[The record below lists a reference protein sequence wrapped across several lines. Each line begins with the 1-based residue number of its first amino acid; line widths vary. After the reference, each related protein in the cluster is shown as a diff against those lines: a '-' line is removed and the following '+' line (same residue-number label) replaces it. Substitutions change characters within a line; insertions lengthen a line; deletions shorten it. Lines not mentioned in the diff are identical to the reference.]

1 MARVKSPSREADG
14 TSRELGVDVI
24 RSVLVGALLALVL
37 GLGIGLGLSASGW
50 APEWLSTAAREGAA
64 PLAPLPPAE
73 LVVAPEGSEESA
85 TIDLFQQA
93 RDSVVAIS
101 TSTSQRGLFGR
112 NATEVPLGTGSGW
125 VWDGEG
131 HILTNAHVIQGASRA
146 SVQLAD
152 GRAFDARLV
161 GADTVHDLAVLRI
174 EGEDL
179 PAALSLAPP
188 EPPQVG
194 TKVLAIGNPF
204 GLDWTLTTGIVSA
217 LEREL
222 PGDQAGA
229 IRRGLIQTDA
239 AINPGNSG
247 GPLLNSAG
255 QVIGVNTAIY
265 SPSGGSAG
273 IGFAIPASVVARVV
287 PELIRTGRYSP
298 PTLGLLFDARVNS
311 AVNRQGLDGV
321 VVLDVPRGSPA
332 EQAGMEPARFLRDGR
347 LVPGS
352 VITAVEGEP
361 VESLDDLLADIDARQ
376 PGEEVA
382 VTFTT
387 GRDEQTVELPLLP
400 GT

>member
-1 MARVKSPSREADG
+1 M
-14 TSRELGVDVI
+14 
-24 RSVLVGALLALVL
+24 GAILALVV
-37 GLGIGLGLSASGW
+37 GLGIGLGLGASGW
-50 APEWLSTAAREGAA
+50 LPQALGSRAGTAQ
-64 PLAPLPPAE
+64 PVVPVPPAE
-73 LVVAPEGSEESA
+73 LTLAPQGSDEAA
-85 TIDLFQQA
+85 TITLFQTV

-101 TSTSQRGLFGR
+101 TSAAQRGRFGV
-112 NATEVPLGTGSGW
+112 ATTEVPLGTGSGW
-125 VWDGEG
+125 VWDGQG
-131 HILTNAHVIQGASRA
+131 HILTNAHVIEGASRA

-161 GADTVHDLAVLRI
+161 GADRVHDLAVLQI
-174 EGEDL
+174 DGEDL
-179 PAALSLAPP
+179 PTPLSLAPA
-188 EPPQVG
+188 EPPLVG
-194 TKVLAIGNPF
+194 SRVLAIGNPF

-273 IGFAIPASVVARVV
+273 IGFAIPAATVARVV

-298 PTLGLLFDARVNS
+298 PTLGLVFDARINA

-321 VVLDVPRGSPA
+321 LVLDVPRGSQA
-332 EQAGMEPARFLRDGR
+332 ERAGMEPAQFLRDGR
-347 LVPGS
+347 IVPGS
-352 VITAVEGEP
+352 VITSVEGEQ
-361 VESLDDLLADIDARQ
+361 VETLDDLLAEIDARQ
-376 PGEEVA
+376 VGEEVA
-382 VTFTT
+382 VTFAT
-387 GRDEQTVELPLLP
+387 GRGEQTVELPLLP
-400 GT
+400 GA

>member
-1 MARVKSPSREADG
+1 M
-14 TSRELGVDVI
+14 I
-24 RSVLVGALLALVL
+24 RGLLVGAILALVL
-37 GLGIGLGLSASGW
+37 GLGIGLGIGASGW
-50 APEWLSTAAREGAA
+50 LPEWLPVARQESA
-64 PLAPLPPAE
+64 PPVAPVPPAE
-73 LVVAPEGSEESA
+73 LVVAPEGSEERA
-85 TIDLFQQA
+85 NIDLFQRA

-101 TSTSQRGLFGR
+101 TSAARRGLFG
-112 NATEVPLGTGSGW
+112 AATTEVPLGTGSGW

-131 HILTNAHVIQGASRA
+131 HILTNAHVIQGASSA

-161 GADTVHDLAVLRI
+161 GADTVHDLAVLQI

-179 PAALSLAPP
+179 PAPLSLAPP

-273 IGFAIPASVVARVV
+273 IGFAIPAATVGRVV
-287 PELIRTGRYSP
+287 PELIRTGHYSP
-298 PTLGLLFDARVNS
+298 PTLGLLFDARINS

-321 VVLDVPRGSPA
+321 LVLDVPRGSEA
-332 EQAGMEPARFLRDGR
+332 ETAGVEAAQFTRDGR
-347 LVPGS
+347 IVPGS

-361 VESLDDLLADIDARQ
+361 VATLDDLLADIDARQ

-382 VTFTT
+382 VTFET
-387 GRDEQTVELPLLP
+387 GGKETTVEMALVA
-400 GT
+400 GE